1 MICVCA
7 RKSVDDLKRGA
18 GTVER
23 KLVSH
28 EREGKLKGLLKASY
42 LRRWVGTPE
51 ISGSEAAVY
60 VDNEENYSS
69 RKSAVDFARLVN
81 IYGVLGLRL
90 LYVLVLHVISIGIVN
105 FIAVVYVKGSSILIL
120 FSE

>member
-42 LRRWVGTPE
+42 LRRWVGMPE

-81 IYGVLGLRL
+81 IYGVLGL
-90 LYVLVLHVISIGIVN
+90 
-105 FIAVVYVKGSSILIL
+105 
-120 FSE
+120 